1 MSTQHPGE
9 LVTISPESTLIAN
22 QYLQC
27 GNMRETAELL
37 ELELTTVANTLDRP
51 DVRAYCNA
59 MWMERGYNSRDR
71 IRDAMDAVIEQKL
84 LELTESGTGSTKDIA
99 DLLLISHKI
108 SMEHLDRQL
117 ALEKLRQPVGLKN
130 QVNVQINETGDG
142 SRYAQLITR
151 LLEPTRADDIQE

>member
-1 MSTQHPGE
+1 MTVQHPAE
-9 LVTISPESTLIAN
+9 LVQISPESILIAN

-27 GNMRETAELL
+27 GSMPETAHLL
-37 ELELTTVANTLDRP
+37 DLDLATVAQTLDRP

-71 IRDAMDAVIEQKL
+71 IRDAMDAVIEKKL
-84 LELTESGTGSTKDIA
+84 QELAESDTGSTKDIA
-99 DLLLISHKI
+99 DLLALSHKI

-117 ALEKLRQPVGLKN
+117 ALEKLRQPVGLRN
-130 QVNVQINETGDG
+130 QVNVQINEAGES

-151 LLEPTRADDIQE
+151 LLEPNSADDISQ

>member
-1 MSTQHPGE
+1 MNQHPAE
-9 LVTISPESTLIAN
+9 LVTIAPESLLIAN

-27 GNMRETAELL
+27 GSMPETAHLL
-37 ELELTTVANTLDRP
+37 ELDLSLVAETLDRA
-51 DVRAYCNA
+51 DVRRYLDA

-71 IRDAMDAVIEQKL
+71 IREAMDAVIQQKL
-84 LELTESGTGSTKDIA
+84 VELTESGTGSNKDIA

-117 ALEKLRQPVGLKN
+117 ALEKLRQPQGLRN
-130 QVNVQINETGDG
+130 QVNVQINEAGDS

-151 LLEPTRADDIQE
+151 LLEVPGANNIPE